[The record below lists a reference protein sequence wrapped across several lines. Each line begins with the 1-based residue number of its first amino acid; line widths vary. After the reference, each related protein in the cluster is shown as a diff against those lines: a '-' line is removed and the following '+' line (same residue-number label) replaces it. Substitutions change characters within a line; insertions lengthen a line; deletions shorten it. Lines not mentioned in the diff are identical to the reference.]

1 VFTSAL
7 ALMADL
13 GVKPAIVSQI
23 FIIMLS
29 IFDGTLG
36 TLLNSLHWIIIN
48 IAVLILLVINDG
60 MN

>member
-1 VFTSAL
+1 
-7 ALMADL
+7 MADL

-23 FIIMLS
+23 FIIMLR
-29 IFDGTLG
+29 ICDGTLG